1 MAVAYEK
8 ISWVASVLVLLLGF
22 ASCSSQGGGEF
33 THRSLNFWKAA
44 RARVPPTGPNTGT
57 SRKFNFG
64 TLPKGMPIPP
74 SGPRRDPPPPPDS
87 TRKFNF
93 GTLPKGTLIPP
104 SWPSKRTSRPPPP
117 PPHPSN
123 FGTLPKYTPIQ
134 PSGPS
139 GRTSDPPPPPFNF
152 GTLPKYTPIPL
163 SGPSRRTSSPPPPS
177 PPTHPFNFRMQHSG
191 PSYGPPRY
199 EIPPPPAF

>member
-8 ISWVASVLVLLLGF
+8 ISWVASLLVLLLGF

-64 TLPKGMPIPP
+64 TLPKG
-74 SGPRRDPPPPPDS
+74 
-87 TRKFNF
+87 
-93 GTLPKGTLIPP
+93 TLIPP

-123 FGTLPKYTPIQ
+123 FGTLPKNTPIP

-139 GRTSDPPPPPFNF
+139 GRTSDPPPPPYPFNF
-152 GTLPKYTPIPL
+152 GTLPKYTPIPP
-163 SGPSRRTSSPPPPS
+163 SGPSGRTSDPPPPPHPFNFGTLPKYTPIPPSGPSGRTSSPPPP
-177 PPTHPFNFRMQHSG
+177 PHPFNFKMQYSG
-191 PSYGPPRY
+191 PSHGPPRY
-199 EIPPPPAF
+199 EIPSPPAF

>member
-1 MAVAYEK
+1 MSCSGDWFSFPIRNPSNNMAVAYEK
-8 ISWVASVLVLLLGF
+8 ISWVASLLVLLLGF

-64 TLPKGMPIPP
+64 TLPKG
-74 SGPRRDPPPPPDS
+74 
-87 TRKFNF
+87 
-93 GTLPKGTLIPP
+93 TLIPP

-123 FGTLPKYTPIQ
+123 FGTLPKYTPIP

-139 GRTSDPPPPPFNF
+139 GRTS
-152 GTLPKYTPIPL
+152 
-163 SGPSRRTSSPPPPS
+163 SPPPP
-177 PPTHPFNFRMQHSG
+177 HPFNFRMQYSG
-191 PSYGPPRY
+191 PSHGPPRY